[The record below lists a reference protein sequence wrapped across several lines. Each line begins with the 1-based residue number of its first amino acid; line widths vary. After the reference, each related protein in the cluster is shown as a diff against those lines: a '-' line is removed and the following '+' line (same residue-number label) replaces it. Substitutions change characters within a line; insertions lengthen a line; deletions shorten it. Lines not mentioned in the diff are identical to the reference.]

1 MDRHYFLPGIRMQFK
16 RCPLCG
22 AVWATKEDFLDDAL
36 VHLNGYQFSS
46 RKAEIKKSGFLLF
59 THRQEDC
66 GTTMAVIAEEF
77 KERQKNR

>member
-1 MDRHYFLPGIRMQFK
+1 
-16 RCPLCG
+16 
-22 AVWATKEDFLDDAL
+22 
-36 VHLNGYQFSS
+36 LNGYQFSS

-77 KERQKNR
+77 KERQKK